1 MKTFVLCDKDDRILA
16 SGVLKLLKTLSLP
29 ATAYSIGADWRDEKR
44 RLDEVLASAS
54 HFIAVYTERSA
65 SSAWMAFLAGYAL
78 GSERPLV
85 LFRPSR
91 NPPQA
96 AFLAPFFL
104 VLSLEDL
111 ASFLETEQREW
122 TAVADRREAR
132 RELLELGVSFRGES
146 FAESV
151 SEGNAHAVDLFIR
164 AGLPADTRDKKG
176 VPILCLAVRAGNR
189 AIVDLLLDSGAS
201 VDAQSEDRGNSALMD
216 AAAYGNGAIIEDL
229 LEGGAALDLRSK
241 DGQTALIIAVGKNDV
256 ASAALLLGAGAE
268 ADLED
273 KLGFSA
279 RKYAKLFHDP
289 AMNALF
295 DRYPPKSAAPR

>member
-1 MKTFVLCDKDDRILA
+1 VKTFVLCEKEDKNLA
-16 SGVLKLLKTLSLP
+16 SGILRLLKTLAVP
-29 ATAYSIGADWRDEKR
+29 ASAFSIGQDWRDEKR
-44 RLDEVLASAS
+44 RLDEVLTSAS
-54 HFIAVYTERSA
+54 HFVAVYTERSA
-65 SSAWMAFLAGYAL
+65 ESAWLSFIAGYAL

-91 NPPQA
+91 NPAQA

-104 VLSLEDL
+104 VLSMEDL
-111 ASFLETEQREW
+111 SAFLETEQKEW

-146 FAESV
+146 FADSV
-151 SEGNAHAVDLFIR
+151 REGNAHAVDLFVR
-164 AGLPADTRDKKG
+164 AGLPVDTRDKKG
-176 VPILCLAVRAGNR
+176 VPVLCLAVREGNR
-189 AIVDLLLDSGAS
+189 AIVDLLIDSGAQ
-201 VDAQSEDRGNSALMD
+201 VNVQSEDRGNSPLMD
-216 AAAYGNGAIIEDL
+216 AAAYGNCSIMSDL
-229 LEGGAALDLRSK
+229 LEAGAALDLRSK

-256 ASAALLLGAGAE
+256 ASSALLLESGADPDE
-268 ADLED
+268 SD

-295 DRYPPKSAAPR
+295 DRFPAKS

>member
-1 MKTFVLCDKDDRILA
+1 MKTFVLCDKEDKNLA
-16 SGVLKLLKTLSLP
+16 SGVLRLLKTLSLP
-29 ATAYSIGADWRDEKR
+29 ATAYSIGEEWRDEKR

-65 SSAWMAFLAGYAL
+65 ASAWLAFVAGYTL

-91 NPPQA
+91 NPPQT

-146 FAESV
+146 FADSV
-151 SEGNAHAVDLFIR
+151 REGNAHAVDLFVR

-176 VPILCLAVRAGNR
+176 VPVLCLAVRAGNR

-201 VDAQSEDRGNSALMD
+201 VNVQSEDRGNSPLMD
-216 AAAYGNGAIIEDL
+216 AAAYGNAVILSDL
-229 LEGGAALDLRSK
+229 LEAGATLDLLSK
-241 DGQTALIIAVGKNDV
+241 DGQTALIIAVGKTDV
-256 ASAALLLGAGAE
+256 AASALLLEAGADP
-268 ADLED
+268 DLSD

-279 RKYAKLFHDP
+279 RKYAKLFHDS

-295 DRYPPKSAAPR
+295 ERFPPKE

>member
-1 MKTFVLCDKDDRILA
+1 MKTFVLCDKEDKNLA
-16 SGVLKLLKTLSLP
+16 SDVLRLLKTLSLP
-29 ATAYSIGADWRDEKR
+29 ATAYSIGEEWRVEKR

-54 HFIAVYTERSA
+54 HLIAVYTERSA
-65 SSAWMAFLAGYAL
+65 VSAWLSFVAGFSL

-111 ASFLETEQREW
+111 SSFLETERKEW
-122 TAVADRREAR
+122 TAVSDRREAR

-151 SEGNAHAVDLFIR
+151 TEGNAHAVDLFIR
-164 AGLPADTRDKKG
+164 AGLPVDTRDKKG

-189 AIVDLLLDSGAS
+189 AIVDLLLDSGS
-201 VDAQSEDRGNSALMD
+201 DVNVQSEDRGNSPLMD
-216 AAAYGNGAIIEDL
+216 AAANGNCAIIGDL
-229 LEGGAALDLRSK
+229 LEAGAALDLLSK

-256 ASAALLLGAGAE
+256 ASSTLLLEAGADPE
-268 ADLED
+268 LTD
-273 KLGFSA
+273 KLGLSA

-295 DRYPPKSAAPR
+295 DRFPPKPE

>member
-1 MKTFVLCDKDDRILA
+1 VKTFVLCDKDDRNFA
-16 SGVLKLLKTLSLP
+16 SDVLRLLKTLSLP
-29 ATAYSIGADWRDEKR
+29 ATAFSIGEGWREEKR

-54 HFIAVYTERSA
+54 HLIAVYTERSA
-65 SSAWMAFLAGYAL
+65 SSAWLSFIAGFSL

-91 NPPQA
+91 KPMQT

-111 ASFLETEQREW
+111 SAFLETEMKEW

-146 FAESV
+146 FAETV
-151 SEGNAHAVDLFIR
+151 REGNAHAVDLFIR
-164 AGLPADTRDKKG
+164 AGLPVDTRDKKG

-189 AIVDLLLDSGAS
+189 AIVDLLLDAGAS
-201 VDAQSEDRGNSALMD
+201 VNAQSEDRGNSPLMD
-216 AAAYGNGAIIEDL
+216 ASAYGNGAIMADL
-229 LEGGAALDLRSK
+229 MEAGAALDLRSK

-256 ASAALLLGAGAE
+256 ASSALLLEAGA
-268 ADLED
+268 DPDTTD

-295 DRYPPKSAAPR
+295 ERFPSKS